1 MELTSGKVA
10 VVTGAASGIGLA
22 LAERFARAGLN
33 VVMADVEQPA
43 LQAASEKIAGLGGKT
58 LAVPT
63 DVSDEAAVNTL
74 AAAAVDRFGAV
85 HVVCNNAGVASLAD
99 PWFGPLSAWKWVL
112 GVNLWGVIHGIRA
125 FLPVLAA
132 QGEGHIVNTASVAG
146 LVPGIGP
153 SYDAT
158 KHAVVA
164 ISEDLYQAMNV
175 AMLPVGVSVLCPGW
189 VRTSIAQ
196 ADRNWSQSLGE
207 VPARAATAE
216 VTEPHVQRAI
226 DEGMAPAAV
235 ADLVAD
241 AITANRF
248 WVFTDPHF
256 TQMALDRW
264 QRIAEGHNP
273 QTDVDMPGLPP
284 AKQLIAEIQQ
294 LLAGPGGALWLPG
307 GPGPPA
313 DGTDHSCCIGLGR
326 AAPGHAMPWQAAL
339 VYIDRDPQARG
350 DHDRDGTSKRTDRPH
365 SRPRGGGFRFRL
377 HAGSSRASPSAAV
390 KPEAGSR
397 PAAWRACST
406 CSGTGSTRCTRYPRL
421 ASGAA

>member
-1 MELTSGKVA
+1 MELTAGKVA

-22 LAERFARAGLN
+22 LAERFARAGLD
-33 VVMADVEQPA
+33 VVLADVEHTA
-43 LQAASEKIAGLGGKT
+43 LAAAEQKVAGLGGKT
-58 LAVPT
+58 LAVHT
-63 DVSDEAAVNTL
+63 DVSDEAAVQAL
-74 AAAAVDRFGAV
+74 AAEAVDRFGAV
-85 HVVCNNAGVASLAD
+85 HVVCNNAGVSSASD

-125 FLPVLAA
+125 FLPLLAL

-146 LVPGIGP
+146 LIPGFAP
-153 SYDAT
+153 SYDAS

-164 ISEDLYQAMNV
+164 ISEDLFTAMKV
-175 AMLPVGVSVLCPGW
+175 AGLPVGVSVLCPGW

-196 ADRNWSQSLGE
+196 ADRNWPEKLGE
-207 VPARAATAE
+207 VPPWAATAE
-216 VTEPHVQRAI
+216 VTEPHLHRAI

-248 WVFTDPHF
+248 WVFTDPRF
-256 TQMALDRW
+256 TQIALDRW

-273 QTDVDMPGLPP
+273 QTDADMPGLPP

-313 DGTDHSCCIGLGR
+313 DGTTWSR
-326 AAPGHAMPWQAAL
+326 MTTEAAEAVATT
-339 VYIDRDPQARG
+339 
-350 DHDRDGTSKRTDRPH
+350 TS
-365 SRPRGGGFRFRL
+365 
-377 HAGSSRASPSAAV
+377 SP
-390 KPEAGSR
+390 
-397 PAAWRACST
+397 
-406 CSGTGSTRCTRYPRL
+406 
-421 ASGAA
+421 